1 MSVVLVTKRGAFCT
15 FSGGCTDLHRSRFSE
30 ADNGF
35 GIVCQSL
42 RLTVCMCSGCVCVC
56 NACESLFCGNI
67 EGETLRSIGEFS
79 GAVSN
84 KMCCHTTVLVSF

>member
-15 FSGGCTDLHRSRFSE
+15 FSGGCSE
-30 ADNGF
+30 ADDGF
-35 GIVCQSL
+35 GIVCQSS
-42 RLTVCMCSGCVCVC
+42 RLTVCMCSGCVSVCASMC

-67 EGETLRSIGEFS
+67 EGETLRSASALS

-84 KMCCHTTVLVSF
+84 KMCCQTTVLVSF